1 VIEPTLPNAAET
13 PPPIPVFRRTPRWRW
28 WIHLFLIGIYPALG
42 LFVRLGTGH
51 FAPGP
56 ALSGNARGLL
66 FVSGFELLLFSI
78 FFGLAWL
85 SSHASREQLMLPW
98 RPGWWVVPLGAV
110 YSIALRIGLVV
121 VAVGVVALLAATQ
134 TITPE
139 KVQQYVDANRP
150 AVEVLVSVSA
160 MRNNPTYFWLTVTL
174 VSFIVAGLREEMWRG
189 GTLAAMRVLWPGIF
203 DSRRGQ
209 LFAITLIAAA
219 FGAMHFR
226 MGVLA
231 AVGAGILGLFLGLIM
246 VLHRSI
252 WPAVIAHGF
261 FDATT
266 MAVLPWWIEK
276 ARQLHGP

>member
-1 VIEPTLPNAAET
+1 VIEPSLPNAAET
-13 PPPIPVFRRTPRWRW
+13 PPPIPVVRRTPRWRW

-51 FAPGP
+51 FQRGP
-56 ALSGNARGLL
+56 ALSGNASGLL
-66 FVSGFELLLFSI
+66 FVSGFELLIFSV
-78 FFGLAWL
+78 FFAMAWL
-85 SSHASREQLMLPW
+85 ISRASREQLMLVW
-98 RPGWWVVPLGAV
+98 RPGWWVVPLGAL
-110 YSIALRIGLVV
+110 YSIALRIGLVM
-121 VAVGVVALLAATQ
+121 VAVGVMVILAATQ
-134 TITPE
+134 TMTPQ
-139 KVQQYVDANRP
+139 KVQEYVCANRP
-150 AVEVLVSVSA
+150 DVEVLVNVSA

-174 VSFIVAGLREEMWRG
+174 VSFVVAGLREEMWRG
-189 GTLAAMRVLWPGIF
+189 GTLAALRTLWPRIF

-209 LFAITLIAAA
+209 LFAITLIAVA

-231 AVGAGILGLFLGLIM
+231 AVGAGILGLFLGLLM

-266 MAVLPWWIEK
+266 MAVLPWIET
-276 ARQLHGP
+276 ARHLHGP